1 MFDSAKQYL
10 YEKAKKHGKDNN
22 EVPNIV
28 SISNVWCWLP
38 DDISQWTIIRSPSS
52 PLCQAEAIWIMYE
65 NWNHERVA
73 YSWYCQTQSDLDEAI
88 KLWQTLDWW

>member
-10 YEKAKKHGKDNN
+10 YEQAKQYGKLHN

-38 DDISQWTIIRSPSS
+38 TDINQWTVIRSPLD
-52 PLCQAEAIWIMYE
+52 PAPNGLACWIMYE
-65 NWNHERVA
+65 NLNHERVA
-73 YSWYCQTQSDLDEAI
+73 MSWYCQTQSDLDDAI
-88 KLWQTLDWW
+88 KQMQDWL

>member
-10 YEKAKKHGKDNN
+10 YEQAKQYGKLHN

-38 DDISQWTIIRSPSS
+38 TDITQWTVIRSPLD
-52 PLCQAEAIWIMYE
+52 PAPNGLACWIMYE
-65 NWNHERVA
+65 NLNHERVA
-73 YSWYCQTQSDLDEAI
+73 YSWYCQTQSDLDDAI
-88 KLWQTLDWW
+88 KLWQTLDWL